1 LPDWERQ
8 VRRRL
13 VFRQAEWPASLR
25 VPKMTAEQKRR
36 MTILLA
42 SQPVIITAAK
52 SRANAATLRR
62 EWQANVPSRNPF
74 RNK

>member
-1 LPDWERQ
+1 
-8 VRRRL
+8 
-13 VFRQAEWPASLR
+13 
-25 VPKMTAEQKRR
+25 MTAEQKRR

-42 SQPVIITAAK
+42 SQPVIIITAAK